1 MNRAMEEGDAA
12 NVLEMACLLL
22 EELGDLNHGVKGQVG
37 VIFLRL
43 TAVFLF
49 ECDFLI

>member
-43 TAVFLF
+43 IAVLCLNVIF
-49 ECDFLI
+49 